1 MSSLNSMYIKTKTLE
16 TLLNVLKKKKEKGIE
31 LTISINDDT
40 NDYGQN
46 LSAWVSQSKEQR
58 EEKRARF
65 FIGNGKCF
73 WTDGTIVTAA
83 KKEEAESKQTNNT
96 DEESDDLPF

>member
-1 MSSLNSMYIKTKTLE
+1 MSSLNSVYVKTETLE
-16 TLLNVLKKKKEKGIE
+16 KVLSVLKQKNEKGIE
-31 LTISINDDT
+31 FTISINDDT

-46 LSAWVSQSKEQR
+46 LSAWVSQSKEER
-58 EEKRARF
+58 KAKKDRF

-83 KKEEAESKQTNNT
+83 KKEEVEQQQTNTT
-96 DEESDDLPF
+96 DDESDDLPF